1 MLTRAQQSKYRPLVK
16 RAWLAHCLRTGCNEA
31 ADGAYETWYRRQLM
45 DACGIYTTK
54 QATRTKDFDALMA
67 HFAAQVGDDYWTTR
81 TAEGDE
87 IRLRHL
93 IQAEQQR
100 GDISDAYVAGIC
112 RNMGFYQALAE
123 MPAEH
128 LWKLYNAL
136 IRHNRRHAPAAA
148 TTSNV
153 PF

>member
-16 RAWLAHCLRTGCNEA
+16 KAWLANCLHTGCNEE

-45 DACGIYTTK
+45 EACGIYTTK

-67 HFAAQVGDDYWTTR
+67 HFAAIAGDEYWTLR

-93 IQAEQQR
+93 IQVEQKR
-100 GDISDAYVAGIC
+100 GDISDAYITGIC
-112 RNMGFYQALAE
+112 RNMGFDQALAD
-123 MPAEH
+123 MPAAH
-128 LWKLYNAL
+128 LWKVYNAML
-136 IRHNRRHAPAAA
+136 RHNRRHTPAAV
-148 TTSNV
+148 TSDA